1 MEENESYGLEHIQ
14 SVLLQAALKFDE
26 ICRANGIC
34 YSLHGG
40 TLLGAER
47 NNKFIPWDDDVDVSM
62 KRSEFKKFQLAAKS
76 LPSEFELDD
85 RTMWLPRLV
94 MQIEDGV
101 VCIDIFIWDYISSK
115 KPAQITKITLLRFFQ
130 GMIKT
135 HIEYERLGFF
145 NKCLLFLTHII
156 GKIVPQRMKLK
167 QFNYLCEHSFN
178 GDKKCIHRSNDSF
191 VGMSYILDADYMD
204 GYEDI
209 QFEGH
214 SFMVNKRYRE
224 FLIMEYGENYL
235 IPPPMKER
243 KPSHEK
249 FRQSI
254 KRKQKAGTVQ

>member
-26 ICRANGIC
+26 ICRTNGIS

-47 NNKFIPWDDDVDVSM
+47 NHKFIPWDDDVDVSM
-62 KRSEFKKFQLAAKS
+62 KRSEYEKFLLAAKS

-94 MQIEDGV
+94 MRTKDDT
-101 VCIDIFIWDYISSK
+101 VCVDILVWEYISSK
-115 KPAQITKITLLRFFQ
+115 KPAQIAKITLLRFFQ
-130 GMIKT
+130 GMMKT
-135 HIEYERLGFF
+135 YTEYERFGFF
-145 NKCLLFLTHII
+145 HKCLLLLTHII
-156 GKIVPQRMKLK
+156 GKIVPQRIKLK

-178 GDKKCIHRSNDSF
+178 GDKKCIHRSNDAF
-191 VGMSYILDADYMD
+191 VGVSYIFDADYMD

-214 SFMVNKRYRE
+214 SFMVNKRYHE
-224 FLIMEYGENYL
+224 FLERNYGPDYM
-235 IPPPMKER
+235 IPPPKEKR
-243 KPSHEK
+243 IPEHEK
-249 FRQSI
+249 FR
-254 KRKQKAGTVQ
+254 KDL